1 MFRSNIA
8 SGVLPATRYSQII
21 IIYIYFLSKYLIPLQ
36 QGRHATM
43 PRKETRRKEQ
53 RRNGKFSW
61 KEGGKVKV
69 GKVESCS
76 KINDRNGR
84 FVRKEDEVRKI

>member
-1 MFRSNIA
+1 M
-8 SGVLPATRYSQII
+8 
-21 IIYIYFLSKYLIPLQ
+21 
-36 QGRHATM
+36 
-43 PRKETRRKEQ
+43 
-53 RRNGKFSW
+53 